1 MIEVRITQK
10 EVIDHIKE
18 NCVEQE
24 LSDFIMELTFFSS
37 QDFSCALIKRLCAR
51 ENIRNG
57 KKKRDASSTMETY
70 IRE

>member
-24 LSDFIMELTFFSS
+24 LSDFIMELTLFSS
-37 QDFSCALIKRLCAR
+37 QDFSCALIKRLCKR
-51 ENIRNG
+51 ENVRNG
-57 KKKRDASSTMETY
+57 
-70 IRE
+70 